1 MSRVRAEVGD
11 LVRDGT
17 GRQAIVT
24 DIRQKQTWV
33 LRRPAGGMAHQWETD
48 DPDSLHV
55 LETRASRSTRRRDA
69 R

>member
-1 MSRVRAEVGD
+1 MSGVRAEVGD
-11 LVRDGT
+11 LVRDST

-33 LRRPAGGMAHQWETD
+33 LRRPAGGMAHRWETD

-55 LETRASRSTRRRDA
+55 LETRASLSTRRRDA
-69 R
+69 P